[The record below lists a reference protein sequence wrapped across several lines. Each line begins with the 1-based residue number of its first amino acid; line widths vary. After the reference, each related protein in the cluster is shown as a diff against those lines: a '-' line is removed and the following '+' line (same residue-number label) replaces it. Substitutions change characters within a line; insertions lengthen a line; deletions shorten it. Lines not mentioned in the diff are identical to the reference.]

1 MVLFQERSYFF
12 NIHKLQN
19 KRGSSRIPDFT
30 PLQMLAQLAN
40 YLQAS
45 IPAIETDLITLTR
58 KCNNVLLNIRK
69 AFKDEL
75 GIEHMHD
82 GVDIAENFPR
92 WNLDTVAKILHEDRL
107 LMSCMQVGG
116 YEIPIQRY
124 TEYGTRFEQV
134 QDCCEGYAGL
144 SAGSQ
149 YPRFS

>member
-1 MVLFQERSYFF
+1 MLDIPEISPHLGQYLDGSISGEKLFF

-75 GIEHMHD
+75 ALSICTT
-82 GVDIAENFPR
+82 ALTSQR
-92 WNLDTVAKILHEDRL
+92 TSR
-107 LMSCMQVGG
+107 GG
-116 YEIPIQRY
+116 
-124 TEYGTRFEQV
+124 T
-134 QDCCEGYAGL
+134 
-144 SAGSQ
+144 
-149 YPRFS
+149 